1 MGEAGQLDYTAEP
14 TGAAGQAR
22 WDRSPGYSCQQE
34 GRAWP
39 AVRTSRPVQ
48 KLKFWNKTNKGA
60 DLKKRAEE
68 LEKDEEIQNKL
79 EEKDREWEQVLS
91 IHRGQKCE
99 PEHLTAASDGEM
111 DAKQQTVQVHVED
124 FKLSE
129 NSLIQR
135 NEEEI
140 FESTLQQV
148 KKLKEGPG
156 HKRN

>member
-1 MGEAGQLDYTAEP
+1 M
-14 TGAAGQAR
+14 
-22 WDRSPGYSCQQE
+22 
-34 GRAWP
+34 
-39 AVRTSRPVQ
+39 
-48 KLKFWNKTNKGA
+48 
-60 DLKKRAEE
+60 KKRAEE
-68 LEKDEEIQNKL
+68 LEKKDEELQYKL
-79 EEKDREWEQVLS
+79 EEKDREWEQVLA

-148 KKLKEGPG
+148 KKLKEDKDPEINEIRPAVEDTVPVKLITEIKDFVLPLRVTINLKEECQESKKIK
-156 HKRN
+156 KRDYRH